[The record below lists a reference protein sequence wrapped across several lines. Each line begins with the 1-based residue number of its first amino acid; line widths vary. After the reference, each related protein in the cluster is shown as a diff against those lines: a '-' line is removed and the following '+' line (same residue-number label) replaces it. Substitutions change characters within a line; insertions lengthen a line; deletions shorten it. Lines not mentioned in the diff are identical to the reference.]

1 MSQLADRHIELNA
14 ALRKRTVEAVTRIW
28 YALPD
33 HRDGSLATWLQ
44 TVPSLIEAARR
55 QQIAI
60 TEAYL
65 ARALDRPVTGVSAD
79 QIIAGYR
86 NGADPQDV
94 YKRPFDTTWTALAD
108 GTPYTA
114 AAEQGLARAVQTA
127 STDVQ
132 MAMRDTLTAIGQS
145 EENIWGYE
153 RIANPGACAFCQ
165 ELDGAQ
171 FRTESPLEI
180 HPSCGCGVEP
190 VVYTRGRANRDNVKI
205 FENSPTN
212 RPPSSE
218 VAIRTHGELGPV
230 IVDPNQAFDSAGNI

>member
-1 MSQLADRHIELNA
+1 MSQLANRHIELNA

-55 QQIAI
+55 QQISI
-60 TEAYL
+60 TEVYL

-86 NGADPQDV
+86 NGADPRDV

-108 GTPYTA
+108 GTPYNA

-145 EENIWGYE
+145 EEVIWGYQ
-153 RIANPGACAFCQ
+153 RVADGAACDFCLM
-165 ELDGAQ
+165 LDGAQ
-171 FRTESPLEI
+171 FRTDDPMPI
-180 HPSCGCGVEP
+180 HNGCGCGVEP
-190 VVYTRGRANRDNVKI
+190 VVYTRGAANRNNVAKY
-205 FENSPTN
+205 NASLTK
-212 RPPSSE
+212 PPE
-218 VAIRTHGELGPV
+218 GVAVNTHGELGPT
-230 IVDPNQAFDSAGNI
+230 IADPSHDFSTQQK